1 MNTND
6 LRYYTSVYG
15 GDLARWPND
24 LRRQAQILLPAVPE
38 MHRVLD
44 EARRLDEQILAT
56 APVVDDVRVSRAIDR
71 VMAGRRVPARRTT
84 PRRFSLA
91 TSWLVPAATC
101 LGALVLG
108 LFLGLADPTDYGAS
122 AQPEQTAVRVIFGV
136 NDPLAL

>member
-15 GDLARWPND
+15 GDLARWPDD

-38 MHRVLD
+38 LHRVLD
-44 EARRLDEQILAT
+44 EARWLDERILAT
-56 APVVDDVRVSRAIDR
+56 APVVDDDRVSRAVDR
-71 VMAGRRVPARRTT
+71 VLAGRTVTT
-84 PRRFSLA
+84 RHKAPRRFSLA

-108 LFLGLADPTDYGAS
+108 LFLGLADLTDNGAS